1 MRNDTG
7 SAISKTAAGALL
19 SLALAGCAVF
29 EEAPERALVPVVP
42 AVEEPSAIESTAESG
57 IVAAEPVAVQLNP
70 EAPLR
75 YVVQKGDTL
84 WGISNKF
91 LRDSWQWPELWYAN
105 PDVQNPHLIYPG
117 DVLYLT
123 WVDGAPRLARAGDA
137 PPPASAGGEPAA
149 VQVPPA
155 DTDKLSPRVRE
166 MDLAQAI
173 GGIPLDAI
181 RGFLRG
187 PRLISKD
194 ELDDAPYVVDFE
206 DDHIMAGAGELAYVL
221 GIEDRRIAQYQI
233 VRLGEKYRDPDDGD
247 VIGYEAKPVADAEVR
262 VFGDPS
268 TVYLKRSDIETRI
281 GDHLLPV
288 EVDALSTRFYP
299 HAPQRRV
306 NGRIISVYNGVSQI
320 GQYQIVALNRG
331 TEIGLEPGHML
342 SVIQTG
348 RVSKD
353 PQSFFGSK
361 VQLPDINAGS
371 VMVFKVAPRVSYA
384 LVMTA
389 VRQIHLLDKL
399 ETPDPNVDL
408 NRSAP

>member
-1 MRNDTG
+1 MQKDHSFIG
-7 SAISKTAAGALL
+7 SVLGAVAALL
-19 SLALAGCAVF
+19 LAGCATTEEVPPAPF
-29 EEAPERALVPVVP
+29 ESSAP
-42 AVEEPSAIESTAESG
+42 AIESIAEPP
-57 IVAAEPVAVQLNP
+57 IEVEPPVAVQLKP

-84 WGISNKF
+84 WAISNKF

-123 WVDGAPRLARAGDA
+123 WVDGAPRLARASDA
-137 PPPASAGGEPAA
+137 PPAREAA
-149 VQVPPA
+149 PPA
-155 DTDKLSPRVRE
+155 DTDKLEPLVRE
-166 MDLAQAI
+166 LPLEQAI
-173 GGIPLDAI
+173 DGIPLDAI

-206 DDHIMAGAGELAYVL
+206 DARLMAGTGNLAYVL

-233 VRLGEKYRDPDDGD
+233 VRRGEEYRDPDDGD
-247 VIGYEAKPVADAEVR
+247 LIGYEALPVADSEVR

-268 TVYLKRSDIETRI
+268 TVYVQRSDMETRV
-281 GDHLLPV
+281 GDYLLPA
-288 EVDALSTRFYP
+288 EVDALSARFYP

-306 NGRIISVYNGVSQI
+306 NGRIISVYNGFSQI
-320 GQYQIVALNRG
+320 GQYQVVALNRG
-331 TEIGLEPGHML
+331 TEIGLEPGHLL

-353 PQSFFGSK
+353 PYSFFGRK
-361 VQLPDINAGS
+361 VQLPDIKAGT

-389 VRQIHLLDKL
+389 LKEIHVLDTL
-399 ETPDPNVDL
+399 ETPDPNV
-408 NRSAP
+408 R